1 MNKKEMI
8 VTCAVGAVILLIY
21 VFALVMGVDYNQIYG
36 VTIVQILYIMFICG
50 YAAVLFS
57 RKLKEERQAEMIP
70 IKVDEDDNMENQN
83 IIIKDE
89 D

>member
-8 VTCAVGAVILLIY
+8 VTCAVGAVILLMY
-21 VFALVMGVDYNQIYG
+21 VFALAIGVDYNQIYA
-36 VTIVQILYIMFICG
+36 VTIIQILYIMFICG
-50 YAAVLFS
+50 YVAVLFS
-57 RKLKEERQAEMIP
+57 RKIKEEHQTELIP
-70 IKVDEDDNMENQN
+70 IKVNEEDNMENQN

>member
-21 VFALVMGVDYNQIYG
+21 VFALILGVDYNQIYG
-36 VTIVQILYIMFICG
+36 VTIVQILYILFMCG
-50 YAAVLFS
+50 YVTILLS
-57 RKLKEERQAEMIP
+57 RKIKEERASQMVP
-70 IKVDEDDNMENQN
+70 IKIKEEENIDNQN

-89 D
+89 G